1 MKNQIVYSL
10 NIEDFQYV
18 AQQEI
23 ERDLTPEEIN
33 RVKEI
38 VANKINWYD
47 AVADSIIEIVDH
59 ENEILEK

>member
-10 NIEDFQYV
+10 NVEDFQYV